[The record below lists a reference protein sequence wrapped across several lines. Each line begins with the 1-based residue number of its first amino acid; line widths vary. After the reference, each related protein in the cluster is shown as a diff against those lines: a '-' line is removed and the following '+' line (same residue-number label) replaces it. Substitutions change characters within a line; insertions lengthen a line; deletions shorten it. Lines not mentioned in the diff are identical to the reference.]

1 MDINLNIETIE
12 KSLEINYLTNLIK
25 ACEKTGLNKDLLE
38 NKLSLMLEE
47 SETQANIIKKSN
59 SSLSLNST
67 ESPSTEQFSDEYLYL
82 KLWTKLSA
90 IHKIIKIKEYVNM
103 LSIKNDKDKDELKE
117 KLIDLVKNKIITKKD
132 TVLYDSTKGKI
143 ISIPNLQFLN
153 GKYIFNL

>member
-47 SETQANIIKKSN
+47 SENQANIIKKSN

-67 ESPSTEQFSDEYLYL
+67 ESPSTEQFSDDYLYL

-117 KLIDLVKNKIITKKD
+117 KLIELVKNKIITKKD